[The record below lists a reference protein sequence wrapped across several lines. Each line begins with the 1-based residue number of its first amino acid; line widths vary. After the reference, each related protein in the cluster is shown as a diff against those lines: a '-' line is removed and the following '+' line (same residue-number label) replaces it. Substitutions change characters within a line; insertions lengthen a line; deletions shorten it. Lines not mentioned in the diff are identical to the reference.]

1 MSPTPPIQDLH
12 FTDAPAVDRVPGPRS
27 QKLLQKQ
34 TEIDSRAVAYPK
46 SVPIAIEEAK
56 GATIRDVDGNLFL
69 DFFAGIGVLN
79 VGHSNPYVLDAVQ
92 EQTKKLVHTIDFPTE
107 ARLDLIEKLNE
118 IAPGDLPDN
127 NRVVFGGPT
136 GSDAIE
142 ATLKIAKYNIAKY
155 NTGNTGL
162 IEFRGAYHGATS
174 GALSIGGGRKYK
186 EAYEPLLPNVYH
198 VPYPY
203 PFRQG
208 LSDEETCERAL
219 ANVHEL
225 IEDPYSG
232 IADPAGVWVEPIQG
246 EGGVVTPPDGF
257 LRGLKKITTEN
268 EIPLIVDEI
277 QTGFGRTGQWFAT
290 EWEDV
295 TPDIMPMAKAIGGIG
310 LPLSA
315 TMYREELDTWEA
327 GGHVGTY
334 RGNVP
339 AMRAG
344 IRAIEYI
351 QEHDLLAHARD
362 VGSYIQRRF
371 QDVADETPRIGD
383 IRGKGLFIGAE
394 FVDENGQ
401 PNKPLVKAIQ
411 QYCYE
416 RGVLVWT
423 AGRNG
428 NVLRIIPPLVITEEQ
443 AETGMD
449 VVIDAIKTHA

>member
-1 MSPTPPIQDLH
+1 MGNSPQIDELH
-12 FTDAPAVDRVPGPRS
+12 FSDAPDVDRIPGPRS
-27 QKLLQKQ
+27 QELLDKQ
-34 TEIDSRAVAYPK
+34 REIDSAAVAYPK
-46 SVPIAIEEAK
+46 SVPIAIEAAK
-56 GATIRDVDGNLFL
+56 GATIRDVDGNTFL

-92 EQTKKLVHTIDFPTE
+92 EQTEKLVHTIDFPTE
-107 ARLDLIEKLNE
+107 ARLELIEKLNE
-118 IAPGDLPDN
+118 IAPGSLPDN

-142 ATLKIAKYNIAKY
+142 ATLKIAKYN
-155 NTGNTGL
+155 TGNTGL
-162 IEFRGAYHGATS
+162 IAFRGSYHGATS
-174 GALSIGGGRKYK
+174 GALSLGGGRKYK
-186 EAYEPLLPNVYH
+186 QAYEPLLPDVYH

-208 LSDEETCERAL
+208 LSDEEACERVL
-219 ANVHEL
+219 SDVREL
-225 IEDPYSG
+225 VEDPYSG
-232 IADPAGVWVEPIQG
+232 IADPAGIWVEPIQG
-246 EGGVVTPPDGF
+246 EGGVVTPPEGF
-257 LRGLKKITTEN
+257 LRGLKEITTEN

-277 QTGFGRTGQWFAT
+277 QTGFGRTGQWFAS

-315 TMYREELDTWEA
+315 TMYHEDLDTWEA

-344 IRAIEYI
+344 VRAIEYI
-351 QEHDLLAHARD
+351 QDHDLLAHAREM
-362 VGSYIQRRF
+362 GATIQERF
-371 QDVADETPRIGD
+371 REVADETPLIGD
-383 IRGKGLFIGAE
+383 IRGEGLFIGVE
-394 FVDENGQ
+394 FVDEAGE

-428 NVLRIIPPLVITEEQ
+428 NVLRIIPPLVITERQ
-443 AETGMD
+443 VETGMD
-449 VVIDAIKTHA
+449 IVIDGVETHT